1 MLVQDRDA
9 QYYEPPLVQTEG
21 PNAKKK
27 ETRTFD
33 PPSSKLQKY
42 QNICRYINQC
52 DIQECW
58 PTKENGNEGK
68 KN

>member
-27 ETRTFD
+27 KKKQEHSIRLRPNLGKNGKNLIRRESMTDRRG
-33 PPSSKLQKY
+33 SLRKY
-42 QNICRYINQC
+42 R
-52 DIQECW
+52 
-58 PTKENGNEGK
+58 
-68 KN
+68 

>member
-27 ETRTFD
+27 KKETRTFD

-42 QNICRYINQC
+42 QNIA
-52 DIQECW
+52 
-58 PTKENGNEGK
+58 
-68 KN
+68 

>member
-1 MLVQDRDA
+1 M
-9 QYYEPPLVQTEG
+9 P
-21 PNAKKK
+21 KKK

-52 DIQECW
+52 DIHKCW
-58 PTKENGNEGK
+58 PTKENGNEEK
-68 KN
+68 KIDVDEIPKQIYRNQI